1 MDLRQL
7 TVKLP
12 FEGCQ
17 MISIDGNSL
26 VALDGDGNRSC
37 HISVNLKTI
46 SDLGILPIMEMP
58 GPFRYLGLSLR
69 IGALLI

>member
-1 MDLRQL
+1 MDLQQL

-17 MISIDGNSL
+17 MISIDGNGL
-26 VALDGDGNRSC
+26 VALDGDGNRYC

-46 SDLGILPIMEMP
+46 SDLGILHIMEIR
-58 GPFRYLGLSLR
+58 GQFRYLGLSLR